1 MKMFDFLFSS
11 EGFFVYLNFSVLGN
25 AIYSLFIFF
34 YNEKRNN
41 LRKIFVGASLISII
55 STTLMI
61 SHVGGWWP
69 LSIFSVIT
77 STITPTILIWCC
89 IFVPQLLIHSINTT
103 IMETDSKGARWKA
116 IALRL
121 MLTVILPTCL
131 LILLT

>member
-77 STITPTILIWCC
+77 STITSTILIWCC
-89 IFVPQLLIHSINTT
+89 IFVPQLLIHFINTT